1 MRNNNGN
8 NGYTHGGRDVTESIN
23 LFFKGLLI
31 SPILILACAVS
42 IGMIKNLLFMGV
54 PTINTPSNEQIEQIR
69 QRDRQIVPQN
79 GYPQLPAPRTSPQPA
94 VTSPKPQY
102 RPVAPVWKEQPTQT
116 VSTPKYTRA
125 QCEAELSNLSVTEG
139 PVYDALKNTC
149 RSI

>member
-1 MRNNNGN
+1 MWNNGN
-8 NGYTHGGRDVTESIN
+8 NGYTRGGRDVESSIN

-42 IGMIKNLLFMGV
+42 IGMIKNLLFMGI

-69 QRDRQIVPQN
+69 QRDREIVPQN
-79 GYPQLPAPRTSPQPA
+79 GYQRQSSVPQ
-94 VTSPKPQY
+94 PQY
-102 RPVAPVWKEQPTQT
+102 RPVAPVWKNKPAQT

-125 QCEAELSNLSVTEG
+125 QCEAELSNLSVSAG

-149 RSI
+149 ASISI